1 MMKTKRLC
9 QAVYLLFCLIQI
21 ALLGAVYILQTLTTK
36 KAGVNHHLRFTRTY
50 WMHNYL
56 TPQNTLI
63 FSIILVLIAAV
74 IFVALFRLWNK
85 TGIYSKIAF
94 ILSAVDRC
102 SAAFPAFRDCICPFG
117 ISLPAPCRN
126 NRAASELYKYRAG
139 VHSTQTKPVNESIK
153 KQHPERLD
161 PFGVFC
167 YFL

>member
-1 MMKTKRLC
+1 MPSRLP
-9 QAVYLLFCLIQI
+9 AVLSDTDRFVGCCLYSSDSYHQ
-21 ALLGAVYILQTLTTK
+21 

-94 ILSAVDRC
+94 ILSLLWIAALLLSLHLEIV
-102 SAAFPAFRDCICPFG
+102 SALLVYPYLLLAETIALLLSCINIVLG
-117 ISLPAPCRN
+117 HTAHKQ
-126 NRAASELYKYRAG
+126 NR
-139 VHSTQTKPVNESIK
+139 
-153 KQHPERLD
+153 
-161 PFGVFC
+161 
-167 YFL
+167 

>member
-36 KAGVNHHLRFTRTY
+36 KAGINHHLRFTRTY

-94 ILSAVDRC
+94 ILSLLLSLHLEIV
-102 SAAFPAFRDCICPFG
+102 SALLVYPYLLLAETIALLLSCINIVLG
-117 ISLPAPCRN
+117 YTAHKQ
-126 NRAASELYKYRAG
+126 NR
-139 VHSTQTKPVNESIK
+139 
-153 KQHPERLD
+153 
-161 PFGVFC
+161 
-167 YFL
+167 

>member
-63 FSIILVLIAAV
+63 FSIILVLIAVV

-94 ILSAVDRC
+94 ILSLLWIATLLLSLHLEIV
-102 SAAFPAFRDCICPFG
+102 SALLVYPYLLLAETIALLLCCINIVLG
-117 ISLPAPCRN
+117 YTAHKQ
-126 NRAASELYKYRAG
+126 NR
-139 VHSTQTKPVNESIK
+139 
-153 KQHPERLD
+153 
-161 PFGVFC
+161 
-167 YFL
+167 

>member
-36 KAGVNHHLRFTRTY
+36 KSGVNHHLRFTRTY

-94 ILSAVDRC
+94 ILSLLWIAALLLSLHLEIV
-102 SAAFPAFRDCICPFG
+102 SALLVYPYLLLAETIALLLSCINIVLG
-117 ISLPAPCRN
+117 YTAHKQ
-126 NRAASELYKYRAG
+126 NR
-139 VHSTQTKPVNESIK
+139 
-153 KQHPERLD
+153 
-161 PFGVFC
+161 
-167 YFL
+167 